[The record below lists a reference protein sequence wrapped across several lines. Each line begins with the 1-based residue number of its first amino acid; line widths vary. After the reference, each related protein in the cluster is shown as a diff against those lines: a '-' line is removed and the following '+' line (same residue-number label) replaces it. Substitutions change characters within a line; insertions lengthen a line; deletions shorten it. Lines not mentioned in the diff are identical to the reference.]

1 MKASAGES
9 PAVELRA
16 VDKAFAR
23 DWRGRRRSALAGVSL
38 VVRRGESVAL
48 AGPNGSGKTTL
59 LRLCAGTLE
68 PDAGS
73 IRVAGVSPAEARAGG
88 RIAFVG
94 DGTVL
99 PEHLTASECLRV
111 VAAVTGEPDAGAE
124 RALDAVGLA
133 AEAGTAVGA
142 LSRGRRQRLALA
154 TAEVGAAEVLLLDE
168 PASGLDPHATRRL
181 SGFIR
186 AWRAAGRTVVFSTHF
201 LPEAEADA
209 DRFVVLAAGRIVWS
223 GDRAALDRRGGL
235 AEVYRAEVPA

>member
-1 MKASAGES
+1 MTASAGEV
-9 PAVELRA
+9 PAVELRG

-23 DWRGRRRSALAGVSL
+23 DWRGRRRVALAGVSL
-38 VVRRGESVAL
+38 AVRRGEGVAL

-59 LRLCAGTLE
+59 LRLCAGALE

-73 IRVAGVSPAEARAGG
+73 VRVAGLTPAEARALGK
-88 RIAFVG
+88 IAFVG
-94 DGTVL
+94 DGAAL
-99 PEHLTASECLRV
+99 PEHLTAAECLRV
-111 VAAVTGEPDAGAE
+111 VAAVTGESDAAVD

-154 TAEVGAAEVLLLDE
+154 TAEIGAAEVLLLDE
-168 PASGLDPHATRRL
+168 PASGLDPHAARRL
-181 SGFIR
+181 ADFLR

-201 LPEAEADA
+201 LPDAETSA
-209 DRFVVLAAGRIVWS
+209 DRCVILDAGRIVWT
-223 GDRAALDRRGGL
+223 GDRAAVVRRGGL